1 MKNRKCRQKVKQFL
15 KHSTPTSS
23 VLNHIATNYKEYYL
37 KFIHRH
43 KFLSQ
48 SFAALKHIHKAK
60 KRSCTSHH
68 PTTMC
73 VLNSS
78 TILKN
83 AIFDNDKFCVSD
95 KKLMM
100 SGDIELNPGPL
111 TNVTSKVRASQSKN
125 FGRRGV
131 IGAGRGLDWAWSTTG
146 GEGGGGGAK

>member
-60 KRSCTSHH
+60 KRICTLETGLH
-68 PTTMC
+68 
-73 VLNSS
+73 N
-78 TILKN
+78 TIT
-83 AIFDNDKFCVSD
+83 
-95 KKLMM
+95 KL
-100 SGDIELNPGPL
+100 I
-111 TNVTSKVRASQSKN
+111 KYIIKQK
-125 FGRRGV
+125 
-131 IGAGRGLDWAWSTTG
+131 
-146 GEGGGGGAK
+146 